1 MDAPKN
7 YELAETDYIAGAKYR
22 EIADKYGVSLDTVK
36 SWKKRYAW
44 SRTKAAPAPKKP
56 APKTQKCVHTKAE
69 GAKVDKEAIAEAV
82 DAVLDNREL
91 NDQQRLFCL
100 YYTRYFSAAKAYQ
113 KAYPDASHDTAVVN
127 GCKLMQRPEV
137 QAQIRELKK
146 SRMCRELFDM
156 TDLFEMYLEIATVDM
171 NDYADFGP
179 SGIRLHKSDR
189 IDGRM
194 IKKVSEGQ
202 YGVNIEIHD
211 RMAAMKWLGDHMG
224 MATEEQKARIE
235 ALRSKNIKDNEG
247 PEQKVTEYINALR
260 EAVRNEP
267 E

>member
-127 GCKLMQRPEV
+127 GCKLMQRPEI

-156 TDLFEMYLEIATVDM
+156 TDLFEMYLEIATADM
-171 NDYADFGP
+171 NDFAKFSSSSVTLQRSSNVNGM
-179 SGIRLHKSDR
+179 L
-189 IDGRM
+189 
-194 IKKVSEGQ
+194 IKEISESSEG
-202 YGVNIEIHD
+202 VRIKLHD
-211 RMAAMKWLGDHMG
+211 RLTAMKWLGDHMG

-235 ALRSKNIKDNEG
+235 ALRSKTIKDNEV
-247 PEQKVTEYINALR
+247 PEQKITEYINALR